1 MQEKRLEVFLAIA
14 MSRTLGKAADM
25 LNITPSTVSREL
37 KALEGEIGM
46 LLVDRQK
53 GVKTVRLTPA
63 GESFLPL
70 ALKWQTVRKEIAD
83 SYGEQTAHCLNI
95 AGCEVA
101 NNNLLPDV
109 FNRLLSHAPPVHLN
123 IVTDPTDMLYE
134 KVESREVDVAF
145 TVHREASRLVETV
158 PIWREEMLL
167 ARFDEDEGGFCWN
180 QALPAKDLAPA
191 DELYIEWSKEFR
203 IWHDDIWDPTA
214 SVPLRLLTAYLV
226 PFMMNRK
233 GQWSIVPSCVQQHFY
248 NMDKKV
254 CFYRLTPTP
263 PPLIF
268 YKLTHRTPKIGALK
282 GLEILDS
289 ILKDMKLA
297 LTVL

>member
-25 LNITPSTVSREL
+25 LNVTPSTVSREL
-37 KALEGEIGM
+37 KALEEEIGM

-70 ALKWQTVRKEIAD
+70 ALKWQEVRKEIAD
-83 SYGEQTAHCLNI
+83 SRGEQTAHRLNI

-109 FNRLLSHAPPVHLN
+109 FNRLLSHTPPVHLN

-134 KVESREVDVAF
+134 KVASREVDVAF
-145 TVHREASRLVETV
+145 SVHREASRLVETV
-158 PIWREEMLL
+158 PIWRDEMLL
-167 ARFDEDEGGFCWN
+167 ARFDDDEGGICLD
-180 QALPAKDLAPA
+180 QAVPAKHLASA
-191 DELYIEWSKEFR
+191 DELYIEWSEEFH
-203 IWHDDIWDPTA
+203 IWHDSIWNPTEP
-214 SVPLRLLTAYLV
+214 VPLRLLTSYLV
-226 PFMMNRK
+226 PLMMNRK
-233 GQWSIVPSCVQQHFY
+233 GQWSIVPGCVQPHFL

-254 CFYRLTPTP
+254 CCYRLTPPP
-263 PPLIF
+263 PPLVF

-282 GLEILDS
+282 GLEILDL
-289 ILKDMKLA
+289 ILKDME
-297 LTVL
+297 LTLHAP